1 MKFLSIVLAAAML
14 PFAGFADGNT
24 QALWPTS
31 GMPDAQ
37 AGVAAPYLEWS
48 AAPAE
53 KTGSCVIIVASGDYA
68 STDSVQALLALEEKL
83 LAKGVTCV
91 WLHSRPSASGLAVY
105 KVALEDAQR
114 AVRLVRQAASE
125 RGYSADKIGVMG
137 FSDGAH
143 LSLLLAA
150 NSQTA
155 AYSKVDSMDDIACN
169 VNFAIPMSPTRVLE
183 SESDTTI
190 DTVFAFDNKTCTMC
204 LFHGQDDAVSS
215 PLATTRIYRKLRTMT
230 VLNGAKVPSEIHL
243 IPGRGHDLVT
253 ASEFDRAVEF
263 MCQSGFL
270 GTLGA
275 EVQLNSRFPNDDDRA
290 TYTKVSLWPEGK
302 TPNYQSAQNEPYL
315 EWHMPKELN
324 TRAVQILYAGGAY
337 GFNNPQDFEVT
348 PLRRYLNAKGMAVVT
363 IKYRCPRPEG
373 LPKHMSA
380 WQDLQRT
387 IRLVRDE
394 APRRGLDPN
403 SIGIMGCSAGGHLTL
418 MGATTSQTA
427 AYARIDEVDD
437 LPCNV
442 KWAIAIYPAY
452 ALTDGADG
460 ENTNGGNLDTDVLVN
475 DFAFDASTCNMLFM
489 HGDADSYAA
498 MNSVKCWEKLR
509 TMNIES
515 ELHTLATRRHTFQ
528 QNASPGT
535 ASYNIN
541 DIIWEYVDDFAAAA
555 VAPEAVDGQPSGDQS
570 GITDTKMIQDLI
582 DAAAPTHGTVELSAG
597 TFYVNTQLN
606 VTNGVKLVGQGWTNT
621 VIKQVATPNWNETAR
636 CAVLDGGAK
645 IEGFAL
651 TGGYIKNANDC
662 GAGVWVKNG
671 TVSCCCITNNVGGHH
686 YASGYGVSFSGGQG
700 AIDHSIVANNVSAS
714 GFQGGTGAGI
724 AVNET
729 TGAVTIDTCLV
740 VGNVTTNNGASGG
753 GIYVKNIGGNCTVR
767 NCTVVGNKAVAN
779 AGGIDI
785 ASASGSGKLV
795 LVNSIVAGNKVGDA
809 EGNMRTN
816 TSFFD
821 PVNSKNCFVGLAS
834 ETKTNIGGVN
844 YDLAG
849 FKSGDPKFADPSNGD
864 YRLQE
869 DSPANGAGAIY
880 DGIGN
885 DLDGK
890 AFAAP
895 PSIGCYEY
903 GVGEPP
909 APHTHDWGAP
919 SYSWASDNS
928 TCTATAVCT
937 ENSTHV
943 TNETVTASYQ
953 VVQAATTEAAGT
965 GRYTA
970 IFSSALFSTQTKDV
984 VIPQLNPG
992 PGPEPADAI
1001 QPGASAS
1008 ANRLT
1013 IQDAIDAAA
1022 PTHGTV
1028 TLGSGLFE
1036 IDAQLNVTGGVTLVG
1051 QGWEN
1056 TVIKQTTTP
1065 NWNQNARCVMIDD
1078 GAKVEGVA
1086 LTGGTIKNTGD
1097 GGAGAWIRNG
1107 TVSWCCITNNVG
1119 AQHNTYGCGV
1129 SFSGGQGTI
1138 DHSIISGN
1146 RSEQV
1151 QNVYGAGIGANNTVG
1166 PVIIDTCLVA
1176 GNIIG
1181 SGGAGGGIGI
1191 KGTNVVCEIRNCT
1204 VVGNTASL
1212 YAGGIRLEKISGTG
1226 SVNGKGTLINVLSY
1240 GNTVSGSPANYLVD
1254 ANTIDTTDSKNCFF
1268 GLESEASAITG
1279 SLYGDPLFIDATH
1292 GDYRLQSTSPAVE
1305 KGATYSDISKDLE
1318 DKYFVWATPT
1328 IGCYEFNPNA
1338 KPRPD
1343 DEWDIPGTNGGIKGL
1358 DDGHGGKCVTFTA
1371 IERVGSDV
1379 AVEFHAA
1386 EIGAS
1391 VGASFGLICK
1401 DNLADTETFT
1411 LNAELTAIDATN
1423 VLGTLET
1430 QTNKTQL
1437 FVVGIG
1443 PAAE

>member
-1 MKFLSIVLAAAML
+1 MKFSSVFHAMFGAVLAALL
-14 PFAGFADGNT
+14 PLSGIAGSV
-24 QALWPTS
+24 QALWPEA

-37 AGVAAPYLEWS
+37 SGVAAPFLEWS
-48 AAPAE
+48 DAPAS
-53 KTGSCVIIVASGDYA
+53 KVGSCVIIVASGDYA
-68 STDSVQALLALEEKL
+68 STDSVAALSSLEEKL
-83 LAKGVTCV
+83 LANGVTCV
-91 WLHSRPSASGLAVY
+91 WLHSRPSASGLAAY

-114 AVRLVRQAASE
+114 AVRLVRQAATE

-137 FSDGAH
+137 FADGAH
-143 LSLLLAA
+143 LSLLLAT
-150 NSQTA
+150 SSLTP
-155 AYSKVDSMDDIACN
+155 AYTKVDSVDDIACN
-169 VNFAIPMSPTRVLE
+169 VNFAIPMSPTRVLA
-183 SESDTTI
+183 SGTAL

-204 LFHGQDDAVSS
+204 LFHGQDDAVTS
-215 PLATTRIYRKLRTMT
+215 PIATTRIYRKLRTMT
-230 VLNGAKVPSEIHL
+230 VSNGAKVPSEIHL

-275 EVQLNSRFPNDDDRA
+275 EVQLNSRFPNDNDRA

-373 LPKHMSA
+373 LAKHMSA

-535 ASYNIN
+535 TSYNIN

-597 TFYVNTQLN
+597 TFYVNAQLN
-606 VTNGVKLVGQGWTNT
+606 VTNGVTLVGQGWTNT
-621 VIKQVATPNWNETAR
+621 VIKQVSTPNWNETAR
-636 CAVLDGGAK
+636 CAVVDGGAK

-671 TVSCCCITNNVGGHH
+671 TVSWCCITNNVGGHH

-700 AIDHSIVANNVSAS
+700 AIDHSIIANNVSAS
-714 GFQGGTGAGI
+714 GFQGGSGAGL
-724 AVNET
+724 AVNAT

-740 VGNVTTNNGASGG
+740 VGNVTANNGASGG
-753 GIYVKNIGGNCTVR
+753 GVYVKDLAGNCTVR
-767 NCTVVGNKAVAN
+767 NCTITGNKAVAN

-785 ASASGSGKLV
+785 ASASGAGKLV

-809 EGNMRTN
+809 EGNLRTN

-844 YDLAG
+844 YDLTG
-849 FKSGDPKFADPSNGD
+849 FKSGDPKFVDPSNGN

-869 DSPANGAGAIY
+869 DSPANGAGATY

-937 ENSTHV
+937 ENSSHV

-970 IFSSALFSTQTKDV
+970 TFSSALFSTQTKDV

-1028 TLGSGLFE
+1028 TLGSGVFE

-1056 TVIKQTTTP
+1056 TVVKQVTTP
-1065 NWNQNARCVMIDD
+1065 NYGANARCVMIDD
-1078 GAKVEGVA
+1078 EARIEGVA

-1119 AQHNTYGCGV
+1119 AQHNVYGCGV

-1138 DHSIISGN
+1138 DHSIIADNIQTGGASF
-1146 RSEQV
+1146 
-1151 QNVYGAGIGANNTVG
+1151 YGGGIGALDTAG
-1166 PVIIDTCLVA
+1166 PVTVDTCLIA
-1176 GNIIG
+1176 RN
-1181 SGGAGGGIGI
+1181 SLTSGAGGGIGI
-1191 KGTNVVCEIRNCT
+1191 KNLGGDCVVRNCT
-1204 VVGNTASL
+1204 VVGNTANTHS
-1212 YAGGIRLEKISGTG
+1212 AGIRIE
-1226 SVNGKGTLINVLSY
+1226 NRAA
-1240 GNTVSGSPANYLVD
+1240 GNSTAVGVMI
-1254 ANTIDTTDSKNCFF
+1254 NTIVVGNMKSGAEVNYADNYVVDKTNSSNCFF
-1268 GLESEASAITG
+1268 GLADEAALFAD
-1279 SLYGDPLFIDATH
+1279 SLSGDPKFVTAAN
-1292 GDYRLQSTSPAVE
+1292 GDYRLSGESAAKNAGV
-1305 KGATYSDISKDLE
+1305 AYSGIGVDLE
-1318 DKYFVWATPT
+1318 GVAFAAAPS
-1328 IGCYEFNPNA
+1328 IGCYEYDPNA
-1338 KPRPD
+1338 VPPPSPA
-1343 DEWDIPGTNGGIKGL
+1343 EWDIPGASGGIKAL
-1358 DDGHGGKCVTFTA
+1358 DDGDGVKYVVFTSIALDGSALTVGFAAGKVDGNGQ
-1371 IERVGSDV
+1371 V
-1379 AVEFHAA
+1379 
-1386 EIGAS
+1386 
-1391 VGASFGLICK
+1391 FGLLCK
-1401 DNLADTETFT
+1401 TDLADTATFT
-1411 LNAELTAIDATN
+1411 INATLSNGASDT
-1423 VLGTLET
+1423 LGTLSAVLD
-1430 QTNKTQL
+1430 QSYSKL